1 MRMIFI
7 IIITIIIIINIIIII
22 IIALSS
28 LLLLNWG
35 HTTTRFGSSQTTLRA
50 TQLLWGAKTEVIKV
64 PNLHLISFPDP
75 LSSTSW
81 DTDKREGTGCQHK
94 ENVDH
99 VRLKRSPQLLTFPTC
114 RCVTDQNASSVYLCK
129 ALTIPSLY
137 TNNKGATEWGTICQR
152 AKSIF
157 TSHSLLWKNS
167 WNELG
172 FRRTGGSLPVGPLAP
187 PIVPC
192 LCCEP
197 TRDLPGTPSLLSSRH
212 PESIPKP
219 QSSTITL
226 MLCHSGGTLEN
237 SQQSAGA
244 AQAW

>member
-1 MRMIFI
+1 MGNDM
-7 IIITIIIIINIIIII
+7 
-22 IIALSS
+22 S
-28 LLLLNWG
+28 
-35 HTTTRFGSSQTTLRA
+35 TRRIYFYA
-50 TQLLWGAKTEVIKV
+50 
-64 PNLHLISFPDP
+64 
-75 LSSTSW
+75 
-81 DTDKREGTGCQHK
+81 
-94 ENVDH
+94 
-99 VRLKRSPQLLTFPTC
+99 
-114 RCVTDQNASSVYLCK
+114 
-129 ALTIPSLY
+129 
-137 TNNKGATEWGTICQR
+137 
-152 AKSIF
+152 
-157 TSHSLLWKNS
+157 SHSLSKNS

-244 AQAW
+244 AQAWQNGPNRPNWMTGTYLHISRRPQLQNPGQFCIFRDCHA

>member
-1 MRMIFI
+1 M
-7 IIITIIIIINIIIII
+7 
-22 IIALSS
+22 S
-28 LLLLNWG
+28 
-35 HTTTRFGSSQTTLRA
+35 
-50 TQLLWGAKTEVIKV
+50 K
-64 PNLHLISFPDP
+64 LHLISFPEP
-75 LSSTSW
+75 LSSTSC
-81 DTDKREGTGCQHK
+81 DTDKREGTGRQHK

-99 VRLKRSPQLLTFPTC
+99 VRLKRSTPAAYFSHMQKHDRSKCIKCLPLQSIDHP
-114 RCVTDQNASSVYLCK
+114 
-129 ALTIPSLY
+129 IPLY
-137 TNNKGATEWGTICQR
+137 QQQGSNRVGNDMSTPRIYFYA
-152 AKSIF
+152 
-157 TSHSLLWKNS
+157 SHSLSKNS

-226 MLCHSGGTLEN
+226 MLCYSGGTLEN